1 MKVFKERGS
10 KAGSEMKWQVQM
22 GRRYLKCTSK

>member
-10 KAGSEMKWQVQM
+10 KAGSEMKLQVQM
-22 GRRYLKCTSK
+22 GRRYLEEY